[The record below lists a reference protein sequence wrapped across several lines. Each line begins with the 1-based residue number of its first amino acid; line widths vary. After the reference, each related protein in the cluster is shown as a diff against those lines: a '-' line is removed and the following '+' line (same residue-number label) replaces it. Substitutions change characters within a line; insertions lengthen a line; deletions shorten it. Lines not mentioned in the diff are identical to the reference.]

1 MENIFGLD
9 LGTNSIGFSIRN
21 PHIDNDIIQQFV
33 KYGALVFKKG
43 VGSEKGNEFSYAAK
57 RTQKRSIRRLIQSR
71 KYRIWETLDVL
82 WKYKFC
88 PITEDELNQWRRYDK
103 KQGLTRKYPVQAIKF
118 EQWVKLDFNGDGIPD
133 YSSPFQLR
141 KELATIQLDLTN
153 DIERYKIGRA
163 FYHIAQRRGFKSSKG
178 ETIKEQEKEAEEKG
192 LNLEIGIQ
200 IDLKRSEKKIAGKLE
215 EFITMQRDSGLEIK
229 TVGWALAELENAG
242 ERIRENW
249 TPIRQQYEN
258 EIKYIFD
265 FQNQLSSESDFFKAI
280 HKAIFYK
287 RPLRSQKGLVGKC
300 TLEPT
305 KDRCPVSHPEFE
317 EFRAWSFI
325 NNIQYKEK
333 NIEKGGWQN
342 LDIDAKR
349 GLYDKCFMRTKTNF
363 QFEEIKEFL
372 IKHLHHDF
380 AFNYKDKTNVAGCP
394 ISARF
399 KNLFGDDWI
408 NFLYTT
414 NKTRTDKNGK
424 THPITYTIT
433 DIWHVLFSFEDEENI
448 IDFAENKLK
457 LDDKSKAF
465 LNLWLSIPQGYSM
478 LSLKAIKNI
487 NYFLKKGMIYTDA
500 TLLAKLPEILGD
512 ELWKDNEAMFINQ
525 IGLLTEKNRTEKRIL
540 SIANNL
546 ISQYK
551 VKSLDFNEQFAY
563 KNAEYKLDETDYA
576 EIEKFCIESFG
587 ERTWEKDISK
597 EKQLGIKEGVAKLY
611 QSFFSSSKRDYFR
624 LPKLVDTIKGFLSE
638 NFDFLQCENTNTPK
652 SGEVCLCHSC
662 KKLNHLYH
670 PSQIEIYAP
679 AKERQ
684 VEYNDSLM
692 SLRLLES
699 PKTGSF
705 KNPMAMRTLHELRK
719 LVNHLL
725 LEGVINEDTRVVV
738 ETARDLNDANMRWAI
753 NEYQKQREAENKE
766 FEKAIISLLGDQEF
780 IGIANQNNQEDIE
793 KVRLLVDQF
802 DVEERGI
809 IIKDSAEEVNSKKKN
824 NKKIDKVDLF
834 KRSPEF
840 LRNIMDK
847 KDLIQKYSLWKEQ
860 NFRCIY
866 TGRLIKITD
875 LFADS
880 IIDFEHTIP
889 RSISFDDSLENLTVC
904 YADYNRN
911 IKKKRIPFQL
921 DEYEDILPRIA
932 NWKIKIEGLKDN
944 VEFWR
949 QKSKKAST
957 KEYKDKA
964 IRQRHLWQMELDY
977 WKGKYDRF
985 TMKEVTSGYKNS
997 QLVDTQLISKYASHY
1012 LKSVFNSVDVQKGS
1026 VTSVFRKI
1034 IGIQGEYEK
1043 KNRDIHSHHAIDAS
1057 VLALIPKAASR
1068 DRMLKLYYEKVE
1080 KEELK
1085 RGNISKSEF
1094 QSLISEVEKIEN
1106 DLRLEIR
1113 KCKIGSAKNI
1123 IETIE
1128 SNIIINAVIKDTTLC
1143 TAKKVIRRRGKPVAI
1158 LNLDKQIVYKTD
1170 EDGNVEYLRHKDG
1183 NLIFKRD
1190 EKGDFILDSNRNKT
1204 PIPIVKPQV
1213 ATGDCIR
1220 GQLHDES
1227 FLGAIR
1233 KVMRDENM
1241 KPKVEGGKF
1250 VFEKELYYVIR
1261 KELKFKKNDQDTGFK
1276 SLSEIEKD
1284 IVNPDLFENIRK
1296 QVEAV
1301 GSLKEALDKG
1311 IYMLD
1316 KSGKPKMVD
1325 KNGKTLNKI
1334 RHIRV
1339 FVRSTEPLVIK
1350 KQTYIS
1356 SKASKHLENKDYKSF
1371 YYANNASNPYYALYQ
1386 GEVNNKKVT
1395 KYEILNLKK
1404 VAELKKLGA
1413 FNVEEYKFTDS
1424 SSENK
1429 ILLRDVL
1436 CVGKRVLFFKDDS
1449 LELMDMD
1456 HINRLKRLYVITG
1469 FEKDGRIRFLYHSEA
1484 RDDKK
1489 LMTAFPESEYGKN
1502 GKNGFSSLNW
1512 ETPWPK
1518 LKLSKDNLNM
1528 LIEGKDFNIKPD
1540 GVIQLI

>member
-21 PHIDNDIIQQFV
+21 PHIDNDIVQQFV
-33 KYGALVFKKG
+33 KYGVLVFKKG

-82 WKYKFC
+82 WKNKFC

-103 KQGLTRKYPVQAIKF
+103 KQRLTRKYPVQAIKF

-153 DIERYKIGRA
+153 DTERYKIGRA

-192 LNLEIGIQ
+192 LNPETEIQ

-215 EFITMQRDSGLEIK
+215 GFITMQRNNGLEIK

-265 FQNQLSSESDFFKAI
+265 FQNQLSSDSAFFKNI

-325 NNIQYKEK
+325 NNIQFKEK

-342 LDIDAKR
+342 LDIEAKNA
-349 GLYDKCFMRTKTNF
+349 LYDKCFMRTKANF
-363 QFEEIKEFL
+363 EFKEIKEFL
-372 IKHLHHDF
+372 IKHLHQDF

-399 KNLFGDDWI
+399 KNLFGDNWI

-414 NKTRTDKNGK
+414 NKTRTDKTGK
-424 THPITYTIT
+424 THSITYTLE
-433 DIWHVLFSFEDEENI
+433 DIWHILFSFEDEENI
-448 IDFAENKLK
+448 IDFAENKLN
-457 LDDKSKAF
+457 LHDKSKAF
-465 LNLWLSIPQGYSM
+465 LNLWLSLPQGYSM

-487 NYFLKKGMIYTDA
+487 NRFLKKGLIYTDA

-512 ELWKDNEAMFINQ
+512 ELWKDNEAMFINE
-525 IGLLTEKNRTEKRIL
+525 IGLLTEKNRAEKRIL
-540 SIANNL
+540 NIANNL

-551 VKSLDFNEQFAY
+551 AKSLDFNEQFAY
-563 KNAEYKLDETDYA
+563 KNAEYKFDETDYI

-597 EKQLGIKEGVAKLY
+597 EKQLGIKKDVANLY
-611 QSFFSSSKRDYFR
+611 QSFFSSSKRDYYR

-638 NFDFLQCENTNTPK
+638 NFDFLQCETTNTANYA
-652 SGEVCLCHSC
+652 EVCLCRNC
-662 KKLNHLYH
+662 KKLNQLYH

-679 AKERQ
+679 AKEQ
-684 VEYNDSLM
+684 QIKYNDSLM

-705 KNPMAMRTLHELRK
+705 KNPMAMRTLHELRI

-725 LEGVINEDTRVVV
+725 LEGTINEDTSVVV

-766 FEKAIISLLGDQEF
+766 FEKAIISLLGDLEF
-780 IGIANQNNQEDIE
+780 TGIANQNNQEDIE

-802 DVEERGI
+802 DVEERGL
-809 IIKDSAEEVNSKKKN
+809 IIKESAEDKISKKKN
-824 NKKIDKVDLF
+824 NKKIDKVDPF

-840 LRNIMDK
+840 LRKIIEE
-847 KDLIQKYSLWKEQ
+847 KDLVQKYSLWKEQ

-866 TGRLIKITD
+866 TGKLIKITD

-911 IKKKRIPFQL
+911 VKKKRIPSQL
-921 DEYEDILPRIA
+921 AEYEDILPRIE
-932 NWKIKIEGLKDN
+932 NWKIKTEGLKDN

-949 QKSKKAST
+949 QKSKRAST
-957 KEYKDKA
+957 KDDKDYA

-985 TMKEVTSGYKNS
+985 TLKEVTSGYKNS
-997 QLVDTQLISKYASHY
+997 QLVDTQLISKYALHY

-1034 IGIQGEYEK
+1034 IGIQSEYEK
-1043 KNRDIHSHHAIDAS
+1043 KNRDMHSHHAIDAS
-1057 VLALIPKAASR
+1057 VLTLIPKAATR

-1106 DLRLEIR
+1106 DLHLEIR
-1113 KCKIGSAKNI
+1113 KCKIGSARNI
-1123 IETIE
+1123 VETIE
-1128 SNIIINAVIKDTTLC
+1128 GNIIINAVTKDTTLC

-1158 LNLDKQIVYKTD
+1158 INSEKQIVYKTA
-1170 EDGNVEYLRHKDG
+1170 EDGSVKYLRHKDG
-1183 NLIFKRD
+1183 NLIFKRY
-1190 EKGDFILDSNRNKT
+1190 KKSDFILDSNRNKT
-1204 PIPIVKPQV
+1204 P

-1227 FLGAIR
+1227 FFGAIR
-1233 KVMRDENM
+1233 KVSRDENM
-1241 KPKVEGGKF
+1241 KPKVEDGKF
-1250 VFEKELYYVIR
+1250 VFEDGLYFVIR

-1284 IVNPDLFENIRK
+1284 IVDPDLFENIKK
-1296 QVEAV
+1296 QVEAA
-1301 GSLKEALDKG
+1301 GSLKDAIDNG

-1316 KSGKPKMVD
+1316 KHDNPKLID
-1325 KNGKTLNKI
+1325 KNGHPLNKI

-1339 FVRSTEPLVIK
+1339 FVRTTEPLVLK

-1356 SKASKHLENKDYKSF
+1356 SKPSRHLENRDYKSF
-1371 YYANNASNPYYALYQ
+1371 YYANNSSNPYYALYQ
-1386 GEVNNKKVT
+1386 GEVNNKKIT
-1395 KYEILNLKK
+1395 KYEILNLKR
-1404 VAELKKLGA
+1404 VSELKQLGS
-1413 FNVEEYKFTDS
+1413 FKVEEYKLIDKN
-1424 SSENK
+1424 SEDR

-1436 CVGKRVLFFKDDS
+1436 CVGKRVMFFKDDPQ
-1449 LELMDMD
+1449 ELMDMD
-1456 HINRLKRLYVITG
+1456 HKNRIKRLYVITG

-1489 LMTAFPESEYGKN
+1489 LMEAFPKSEHGQN
-1502 GKNGFSSLNW
+1502 GKNGFSSINW
-1512 ETPWPK
+1512 DKPWPK

-1528 LIEGKDFNIKPD
+1528 LIESKDFKIKPD
-1540 GVIQLI
+1540 GEIQFL